1 MNNSNLDQEYMLLNG
16 LAQQYKQLYEYSI
29 DNAKEYLFFR
39 PMTQENADI
48 LMSGNIHVDPEV
60 PDRLMLD
67 PQGQHLACFAGG
79 MVGLGSRVFNRPD
92 DLPIARKLTEGCIWA
107 YRAMPTGIMPE
118 RFYVFPCANATDCLW
133 DAEVYFQYPS

>member
-1 MNNSNLDQEYMLLNG
+1 MLLNG

-29 DNAKEYLFFR
+29 DTAKEHLFFR

-48 LMSGNIHVDPEV
+48 LMSGNIRVDPEI
-60 PDRLMLD
+60 PGRLMLD

-92 DLPIARKLTEGCIWA
+92 DLSIARKLTEGCIWA

-118 RFYVFPCANATDCLW
+118 RFYVFPCANDTDCLW
-133 DAEVYFQYPS
+133 DAEVYFQSDS